1 MSPVRMSKLES
12 GTRAVLAFAKAFN
25 RHDVAEMIQLM
36 SGDCVMEAAS
46 PAPDGLVYSGQA
58 AITQFWEDF
67 FCDSPEAHIE
77 VEEVSGIGLRCIL
90 RWRGKLGRLSRGKE
104 TCPGCGDIF
113 RVENGLIRERLSYIK
128 GVRRKQIRAFQGGTR
143 SNSSRMLPHRR
154 KNTRRFA
161 TRLNSW

>member
-46 PAPDGLVYSGQA
+46 PAPDGSVYSGQA

-90 RWRGKLGRLSRGKE
+90 RWRGNWAGSAGEKKLVRGV
-104 TCPGCGDIF
+104 DIF

-128 GVRRKQIRAFQGGTR
+128 G
-143 SNSSRMLPHRR
+143 
-154 KNTRRFA
+154 
-161 TRLNSW
+161 